1 MDEKNEH
8 EKLVENLWRTFL
20 TTGDY
25 KDKTLMRHIFKILPG
40 TSRCAIC
47 YVPFEGSGSFFSKH
61 IFKKYRSNHN
71 PKFCSTCEDFAK
83 KYRGGVEIEL
93 SLLFAD
99 VRGSTS
105 LAEKLNPTE
114 FRNLINRFYSVSTNV
129 LVREDAMI
137 DKIIGDQ
144 VSGMFL
150 PGFTGPHH
158 ARKALNAAKQLLQE
172 TGHGSSEKPW
182 IPLGVGIHTGIA
194 FVGSLGTEQG
204 SSDVTVLGDVPNTAA
219 RLSSS
224 AKIGEI
230 LISQSAIQSIGTDMD
245 GLEQRELKLK
255 GKSETTKVRVLK
267 DYAFLEAVH

>member
-1 MDEKNEH
+1 ME
-8 EKLVENLWRTFL
+8 V
-20 TTGDY
+20 
-25 KDKTLMRHIFKILPG
+25 
-40 TSRCAIC
+40 
-47 YVPFEGSGSFFSKH
+47 
-61 IFKKYRSNHN
+61 
-71 PKFCSTCEDFAK
+71 
-83 KYRGGVEIEL
+83 EL

-105 LAEKLNPTE
+105 LAEKMSPTE

-129 LVREDAMI
+129 LVNEDAMI

-158 ARKALNAAKQLLQE
+158 AAKALKAARQLLQE
-172 TGHGSSEKPW
+172 TGHGNSEEPW

-204 SSDVTVLGDVPNTAA
+204 ASDVTVLGDVPNTAA

-224 AKIGEI
+224 AGIGEI
-230 LISQSAIQSIGTDMD
+230 LISQPAMQASGLDM
-245 GLEQRELKLK
+245 GSLEQRELQLK
-255 GKSETTKVRVLK
+255 GKSEPIVVNVMNGHS
-267 DYAFLEAVH
+267 YFEMEQ

>member
-1 MDEKNEH
+1 MAEKTDHEH
-8 EKLVENLWRTFL
+8 MVEELWRTFL
-20 TTGDY
+20 TTGDF
-25 KDKTLMRHIFKILPG
+25 KDKTVLRHIFKVLPG

-47 YVPFEGSGSFFSKH
+47 YAPFEGGGSFISKH
-61 IFKKYRSNHN
+61 IFRKYRSNYN
-71 PKFCSTCEDFAK
+71 PKLCNACEDFAK
-83 KYRGGVEIEL
+83 TYRGGVEVEL

-105 LAEKLNPTE
+105 LAENMSPTE

-129 LVREDAMI
+129 LVNEDAMI

-158 ARKALNAAKQLLQE
+158 AEKALKAAKQLLLE
-172 TGHGSSEKPW
+172 TGHGKSQEPW
-182 IPLGVGIHTGIA
+182 IPLGVGIHTGVA

-204 SSDVTVLGDVPNTAA
+204 ASDVTVLGDVPNTAA

-224 AKIGEI
+224 AGIGEI
-230 LISQSAIQSIGTDMD
+230 LISQPALQELGIT
-245 GLEQRELKLK
+245 LEGSEKRKLQLK
-255 GKSETTKVRVLK
+255 GKSELTEVNVMS
-267 DYAFLEAVH
+267 DFANLEYRN

>member
-1 MDEKNEH
+1 MDEKTEY
-8 EKLVENLWRTFL
+8 EKKVEDLWRTFL
-20 TTGDY
+20 TTGDF
-25 KDKTLMRHIFKILPG
+25 KDKTILRHIFKLLPG

-47 YVPFEGSGSFFSKH
+47 YVPFEGSGSYFSKH
-61 IFKKYRSNHN
+61 IFRKYRSSTN
-71 PKFCSTCEDFAK
+71 PKLCSACEEFAK
-83 KYRGGVEIEL
+83 KYRGGVEVEL

-105 LAEKLNPTE
+105 LAENLNPTE

-129 LVREDAMI
+129 LVNEDAMI

-158 ARKALNAAKQLLQE
+158 ARKALKAAKQLLQE

-194 FVGSLGTEQG
+194 FVGSLGTEHG

-230 LISQSAIQSIGTDMD
+230 LISQPALQAMGLDID
-245 GLEQRELKLK
+245 GYEQRELILK
-255 GKSETTKVRVLK
+255 GKSATTVVTVLN
-267 DYAFLEAVH
+267 DYSFIEIEN